1 MACKGAASVEGLLL
15 SVTNRMERRFTE
27 DGGLEVSEE
36 GLKWVKVETTI
47 GVKDRR
53 VKELTNCY
61 KYCIL
66 SIRLSTVFVCIDVAK
81 WGLLSRA
88 HKVYLLTYILISNN
102 RKQRN
107 QMKVHTTA
115 YTL

>member
-15 SVTNRMERRFTE
+15 CVTNRMERRFTE

-66 SIRLSTVFVCIDVAK
+66 SIRLSTAK